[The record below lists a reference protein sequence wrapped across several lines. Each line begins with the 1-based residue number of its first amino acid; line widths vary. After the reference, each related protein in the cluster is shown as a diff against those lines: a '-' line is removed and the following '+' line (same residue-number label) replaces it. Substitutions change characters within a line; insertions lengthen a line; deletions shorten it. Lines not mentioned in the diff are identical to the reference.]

1 MIRMILWMMVAV
13 AVMLAGDWLLMQR
26 TFDAPGLHQG
36 QRFYRDF
43 RTRLLN
49 LNSPTQDPIGQAIEA
64 ETTPGQGTSTPRF
77 LYVDRD
83 GELHFADHLEQV
95 PEAYRQSAQSLA
107 R

>member
-1 MIRMILWMMVAV
+1 MIRMILWLMVAV
-13 AVMLAGDWLLMQR
+13 AVTLAGDWLLMQR
-26 TFDAPGLHQG
+26 TFEVPGLHQG

-49 LNSPTQDPIGQAIEA
+49 LNSSPRDPIGQAIEA
-64 ETTPGQGTSTPRF
+64 QSAPEQRTSTPRF

-83 GELHFADHLEQV
+83 GELHFADHLEQI
-95 PEAYRQSAQSLA
+95 PAAYRQTAQPLA